1 MGLFKNPSDLLAR
14 FAILHAWPRD
24 LVLSAVFAHRKS
36 DNRLLDLHDLDG
48 AVRHLHS
55 NRHLSLCLGEIL
67 LFWLRPFSIL
77 HKKKRVFF
85 LFFLWVYCFF
95 LWLFFVGT
103 YSVSRSAGCGN
114 ERSILPAFSSK
125 RPIQSN
131 SSEITSPRPFLR

>member
-85 LFFLWVYCFF
+85 SFL
-95 LWLFFVGT
+95 FVGFIVFFFG
-103 YSVSRSAGCGN
+103 YSLSALTPSRGPPAAGTSG
-114 ERSILPAFSSK
+114 RSYPPSRRSGRSS
-125 RPIQSN
+125 RTPQRSRRRDR
-131 SSEITSPRPFLR
+131 S